1 MLVHGQLP
9 LVFVE
14 FIMLSTQIGEKI
26 KILRRQKGISQQ
38 ELAERI
44 GVTWEMISRY
54 ERGKS
59 SPLQKLEEISN
70 ALQIEMK
77 FFFDVINDK
86 ASTLSS
92 VSVEYGAPLLV
103 PVLSALP
110 KDPREMHTSFDSAM
124 MFFSPPYP
132 LFAKGIASSTMFA
145 LSLPMD
151 TVEIEKSLN
160 LTEGYI
166 VCKLVAQETIKEYG
180 DLPAL
185 YFSEFG
191 YAIKSFKKIYKEKLV
206 AIITAWIKV
215 Y

>member
-1 MLVHGQLP
+1 
-9 LVFVE
+9 
-14 FIMLSTQIGEKI
+14 MLSIQIGEKI

-70 ALQIEMK
+70 ALQVEMRS
-77 FFFDVINDK
+77 FFDIAEEKKSGLN
-86 ASTLSS
+86 S
-92 VSVEYGAPLLV
+92 VSAEYGAPLLV
-103 PVLSALP
+103 PVLTVLP
-110 KDPREMHTSFDSAM
+110 KDPKDMNVSLDHAM

-132 LFAKGIASSTMFA
+132 LFAKGLASSTMFA
-145 LSLPMD
+145 LSLPM
-151 TVEIEKSLN
+151 ESIEVTKSLN

-166 VCKLVAQETIKEYG
+166 VCKLVSQEIIKEYG

-185 YFSEFG
+185 YFSESG
-191 YAIKSFKKIYKEKLV
+191 YALKPFKKMHKETLV
-206 AIITAWIKV
+206 AIVTAWMKV